1 MLSNNSAGKKPKK
14 YTGILLH
21 PVSFPG
27 PYGIGELGDSAYR
40 FIDFLERSGLNTWQ
54 VLPLGHTGFGDSPY
68 QPFSAFAGQ
77 PLIIS
82 LDHLKKLRLL
92 MDSDFRDMPHWNPE
106 QISYGDLIEFKT
118 KLLKLA
124 YKRFTDENYS
134 DEFSRS
140 DEMMEKYKDFCEN
153 SCWLEDYALF
163 MAGKDYHEG
172 APWYMWEDDL
182 KKPNKKQKAAW
193 INKLSKEMGY
203 YKFIQFMFFT
213 EWTALKK

>member
-21 PVSFPG
+21 PVSLPG

-82 LDHLKKLRLL
+82 LDHLKKLKLL
-92 MDSDFRDMPHWNPE
+92 MDSDFRDMPNWNPE

-118 KLLKLA
+118 KLLKLT
-124 YKRFTDENYS
+124 YERFTDENS
-134 DEFSRS
+134 SE
-140 DEMMEKYKDFCEN
+140 
-153 SCWLEDYALF
+153 
-163 MAGKDYHEG
+163 
-172 APWYMWEDDL
+172 
-182 KKPNKKQKAAW
+182 
-193 INKLSKEMGY
+193 
-203 YKFIQFMFFT
+203 
-213 EWTALKK
+213 